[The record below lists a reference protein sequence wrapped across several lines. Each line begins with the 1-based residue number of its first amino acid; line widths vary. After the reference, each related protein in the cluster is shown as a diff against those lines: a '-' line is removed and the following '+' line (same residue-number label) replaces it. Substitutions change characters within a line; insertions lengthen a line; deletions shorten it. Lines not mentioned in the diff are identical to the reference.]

1 MMNYKSASDTLRN
14 SGYVL
19 TNIYHMDG
27 TTYHD
32 FNSRKRDAAI
42 SLIVDDTT
50 GSVKW
55 AEVTTRKYEYGRY
68 VPVTKKLYALQ
79 DLIDLFKK

>member
-14 SGYVL
+14 SGYFL
-19 TNIYHMDG
+19 TNTCHMDG

-32 FNSRKRDAAI
+32 FNSRKRDAAV
-42 SLIVDDTT
+42 SLIVDETT

-55 AEVTTRKYEYGRY
+55 AEITTREYKNGRY
-68 VPVTKKLYALQ
+68 VPVVKKVCALQ

>member
-42 SLIVDDTT
+42 YLIVDDTT